1 VNETSDLTP
10 KERQALKS
18 AVEIERG
25 RKACEA
31 EEIAEVKAMS
41 KRKIFDDMM
50 EGAAAMKSHR
60 EDEITLRAYNVEAT
74 PLPKVDSKLIPGTRN
89 RLHCSRTVFARK
101 LGTNE
106 RTLEKREHGRAK
118 PSPQGAAIVLLVRK
132 YPDTLERLE
141 RRLAFVP
148 SEAHQ
153 RDKRIP
159 SSRQFNR

>member
-1 VNETSDLTP
+1 MNETSDLTP

-60 EDEITLRAYNVEAT
+60 EDEITLRADFRSCV
-74 PLPKVDSKLIPGTRN
+74 RN
-89 RLHCSRTVFARK
+89 PS
-101 LGTNE
+101 E
-106 RTLEKREHGRAK
+106 S
-118 PSPQGAAIVLLVRK
+118 PSPPTIR
-132 YPDTLERLE
+132 
-141 RRLAFVP
+141 
-148 SEAHQ
+148 S
-153 RDKRIP
+153 
-159 SSRQFNR
+159 N